1 MFSVQQALEKISN
14 DRELKRSHN
23 AELKKESSS
32 ALLRLKDPD
41 QNDEKED
48 PQQKACRQAEI
59 AIRTLESGCKSRSP
73 SIQIV
78 AIDTLCKVL
87 AHAQYLGNTPDP
99 DEENPNRLAIDRVL
113 LSVADA
119 FQGVNT
125 DENVQLQIIKA
136 LLTAVSSSHI
146 AVHETTLLNS
156 VRTIY
161 NIHLASKSLVNQT
174 TARATLTQI
183 LSLVFSRME
192 TAALEEIEYI
202 QEEEKLLEI
211 SSDESPESIAKYAL
225 DLAILRATR
234 KKTNL
239 AVLQKDA
246 FLVFRSLCKLSMKP
260 LADGPPDPRS
270 PELRS
275 KVLSLQL
282 ILSVLQNAGPE
293 FRRNATF
300 SNAIKQYLCVA
311 LSKNGVSTVP
321 EVFELSLAIF
331 LSLLSG
337 FKTHLK
343 AQIEVFFKEIFLS
356 IIESTS
362 STFVHR
368 ALVLEAL
375 ARICADSQSVVDLY
389 VNYDCD
395 INAANIFE
403 RLVGNLA
410 RLVQTKTRKAEDFEE
425 ESIIRMKSLD
435 CLVNILKCMAEWSHT
450 NGVASTSDNS
460 DSGFKQNESQ
470 MIEQLERLK
479 SHKAKL
485 EAAIALFN
493 KKPKKGLKAFIELDV
508 TKDDPREIG
517 KFLLREER
525 LSPDAIGELL
535 GEGDQYNINIM
546 HAYVDLLDFNQLGF
560 VPAIRKFLSENAT
573 FASADAAYVLAYSI
587 IMLTTDLHSAQVKKK
602 MTVEDYIKM
611 NRGINNDSDL
621 PPDYLTAI
629 YNEIKEEPISLKKQQ
644 HQAQES
650 VTMTEK
656 LPLMEAV
663 SHVTATFVSTTH
675 SEHVRPMFKMLWRP
689 ALAAFSFLLQYQSQK
704 EIVSL
709 VLDGV
714 RCAIRLS
721 GIFRLDLE
729 RDSFIGILSRF
740 SLLQQTSGVQ
750 QMQTKN
756 IDAIKTLIMVAY
768 TDGNYLGAT
777 WAEVLRCISQLEFLQ
792 HIGTGAHNRDV
803 KGDQS
808 HDLQRSLAETSI
820 QSVVVAVDKIFA
832 KSCKL
837 SGEAIVDFT
846 RSLCQVSA
854 DELKQNP
861 PRMYSLT
868 KLVEI
873 SYYNMGRIRLQWSR
887 VWSVLGEHFT
897 KTGCSTDE
905 SIAAFALDSLRQLS
919 IKYLE
924 KGELPNYKFQND
936 FLRPFETIMKRTTS
950 LANQDLVLRCIAQL
964 VDSNQHNI
972 RSGWKNVFGV
982 LGIAAG
988 SDREAIVELAFT
1000 TTTLIAN
1007 QTVVNNWAI
1016 LAPYLQD
1023 CVKCLS
1029 EFACNP
1035 EFPDTSMEAIRLIR
1049 VVADH
1054 IAANQKAFETLSG
1067 DDISNIPL
1075 ADRVWLRGWF
1085 PLMFELSAVISRCK
1099 LDVRT
1104 RALTVMFELIKTH
1117 GGHFKANWWEDLF
1130 NVLFR
1135 VFDGLKLPEAVE
1147 RREWMDTTC
1156 HHALF
1161 AVCDVFSYYYSTLAP
1176 LLLKDMHNHLVWCI
1190 KQRSPQLAQGACNC
1204 LENLVLANQACFD
1217 DEEWKEFLNCFRRI
1231 KTESDMSGQQ
1241 EIQRMVEKELVH
1253 AIEAVLNTTKKS
1265 KRSPSETDEKLESLS
1280 APGWV
1285 LYEMCDLLGDIGAKA
1300 RAPHTS
1306 QQACIRQL
1314 QLLFQL
1320 VSYDEFAERVHNKLK
1335 ESCSFA
1341 LKSVLQNATYHSWQL
1356 TQEVIN
1362 GVLSLNSQKFAIH
1375 AATIHALLCD
1385 LLIIECPVEVRQ
1397 LMSKYFMRA
1406 GMLGGLTQL

>member
-1 MFSVQQALEKISN
+1 
-14 DRELKRSHN
+14 
-23 AELKKESSS
+23 
-32 ALLRLKDPD
+32 
-41 QNDEKED
+41 
-48 PQQKACRQAEI
+48 
-59 AIRTLESGCKSRSP
+59 
-73 SIQIV
+73 
-78 AIDTLCKVL
+78 
-87 AHAQYLGNTPDP
+87 
-99 DEENPNRLAIDRVL
+99 
-113 LSVADA
+113 
-119 FQGVNT
+119 
-125 DENVQLQIIKA
+125 
-136 LLTAVSSSHI
+136 
-146 AVHETTLLNS
+146 
-156 VRTIY
+156 
-161 NIHLASKSLVNQT
+161 
-174 TARATLTQI
+174 
-183 LSLVFSRME
+183 
-192 TAALEEIEYI
+192 
-202 QEEEKLLEI
+202 
-211 SSDESPESIAKYAL
+211 
-225 DLAILRATR
+225 
-234 KKTNL
+234 
-239 AVLQKDA
+239 
-246 FLVFRSLCKLSMKP
+246 
-260 LADGPPDPRS
+260 
-270 PELRS
+270 
-275 KVLSLQL
+275 
-282 ILSVLQNAGPE
+282 
-293 FRRNATF
+293 
-300 SNAIKQYLCVA
+300 
-311 LSKNGVSTVP
+311 
-321 EVFELSLAIF
+321 
-331 LSLLSG
+331 
-337 FKTHLK
+337 
-343 AQIEVFFKEIFLS
+343 
-356 IIESTS
+356 
-362 STFVHR
+362 
-368 ALVLEAL
+368 
-375 ARICADSQSVVDLY
+375 
-389 VNYDCD
+389 
-395 INAANIFE
+395 
-403 RLVGNLA
+403 
-410 RLVQTKTRKAEDFEE
+410 
-425 ESIIRMKSLD
+425 
-435 CLVNILKCMAEWSHT
+435 
-450 NGVASTSDNS
+450 
-460 DSGFKQNESQ
+460 
-470 MIEQLERLK
+470 
-479 SHKAKL
+479 
-485 EAAIALFN
+485 
-493 KKPKKGLKAFIELDV
+493 
-508 TKDDPREIG
+508 
-517 KFLLREER
+517 
-525 LSPDAIGELL
+525 
-535 GEGDQYNINIM
+535 
-546 HAYVDLLDFNQLGF
+546 
-560 VPAIRKFLSENAT
+560 
-573 FASADAAYVLAYSI
+573 
-587 IMLTTDLHSAQVKKK
+587 
-602 MTVEDYIKM
+602 
-611 NRGINNDSDL
+611 
-621 PPDYLTAI
+621 
-629 YNEIKEEPISLKKQQ
+629 
-644 HQAQES
+644 
-650 VTMTEK
+650 
-656 LPLMEAV
+656 
-663 SHVTATFVSTTH
+663 
-675 SEHVRPMFKMLWRP
+675 
-689 ALAAFSFLLQYQSQK
+689 
-704 EIVSL
+704 
-709 VLDGV
+709 
-714 RCAIRLS
+714 
-721 GIFRLDLE
+721 
-729 RDSFIGILSRF
+729 
-740 SLLQQTSGVQ
+740 
-750 QMQTKN
+750 
-756 IDAIKTLIMVAY
+756 
-768 TDGNYLGAT
+768 
-777 WAEVLRCISQLEFLQ
+777 
-792 HIGTGAHNRDV
+792 
-803 KGDQS
+803 
-808 HDLQRSLAETSI
+808 
-820 QSVVVAVDKIFA
+820 
-832 KSCKL
+832 
-837 SGEAIVDFT
+837 
-846 RSLCQVSA
+846 
-854 DELKQNP
+854 
-861 PRMYSLT
+861 
-868 KLVEI
+868 
-873 SYYNMGRIRLQWSR
+873 MGRIRLQWSR

-1007 QTVVNNWAI
+1007 QTVVKNWAI

-1035 EFPDTSMEAIRLIR
+1035 QFPDTSMEAIRLIR

-1117 GGHFKANWWEDLF
+1117 GGHFKSNWWEDLF

-1190 KQRSPQLAQGACNC
+1190 KQKSPQLAQGACNC
-1204 LENLVLANQACFD
+1204 LENLVLANQACFNE
-1217 DEEWKEFLNCFRRI
+1217 EEWKEFLNCFRRI

-1265 KRSPSETDEKLESLS
+1265 KRSDTETDDKLESLS

-1406 GMLGGLTQL
+1406 GMLAGLTQTS